1 MSERRRYQS
10 IKHLR
15 KALAPAVAASLLLV
29 HGAFGQ
35 EVDDETRAAARKLAN
50 AGVAAYQAQ
59 HYDEASTKLEKAFH
73 LLELP
78 SVGLWSA
85 RALVKTG
92 HLVEAQERYLRVAR
106 LSPSGVAPE
115 VQKKAQA
122 DASADLAVLAPR
134 VPEVVVAIDQ
144 APAGDVSLAIDG
156 KQLPALLV
164 NESCPINPGVHK
176 VSATYKGRS
185 SEAVVEIAEGEHR
198 RVSLHL
204 DQSGSSGASPAQG
217 SSESASGDR
226 SPEAQRASANRN
238 SGSAQR
244 TIAWA
249 TVAVGGAGIAL
260 GAVTGAL
267 ALARRSDLDG
277 SGQCAASQCSASE
290 QSTVSSYNS
299 LRTLSGVGFIA
310 GGLVA
315 GAGVVVL
322 LTSPHAE
329 APGNASLW
337 VAPGSAGIRGRF

>member
-10 IKHLR
+10 IRPSR
-15 KALAPAVAASLLLV
+15 KAFGATVAVSFLLARGVFA
-29 HGAFGQ
+29 Q
-35 EVDDETRAAARKLAN
+35 KVDDETRAAARKLAN

-59 HYDEASTKLEKAFH
+59 HYDEASAKLEKAFQ

-92 HLVEAQERYLRVAR
+92 HLVEGQERYLKVAR
-106 LSPSGVAPE
+106 LSPSGGALE

-122 DASADLAVLAPR
+122 DASADLVALAPR
-134 VPEVVVAIDQ
+134 VPEVIVGFDK
-144 APAGDVSLAIDG
+144 APASDVSLTIDG
-156 KQLPALLV
+156 KPLPALLAD
-164 NESCPINPGVHK
+164 ESCPINPGVHK
-176 VSATYKGRS
+176 ISATYKGRS
-185 SEAVVEIAEGEHR
+185 SETVIEIAEGEHR

-204 DQSGSSGASPAQG
+204 DQSGSSGTSPVQA
-217 SSESASGDR
+217 SSESAIRDR
-226 SPEAQRASANRN
+226 SGETQGAPANRTG
-238 SGSAQR
+238 GSSQR

-260 GAVTGAL
+260 GAVTGAM

-277 SGQCAASQCSASE
+277 SGLCSASQCGPSE

-299 LRTLSGVGFIA
+299 LRTVSEVGFIA

-315 GAGVVVL
+315 ATGLVVL
-322 LTSPHAE
+322 LTSPRAE

-337 VAPGSAGIRGRF
+337 VAPGSAGIRGQF